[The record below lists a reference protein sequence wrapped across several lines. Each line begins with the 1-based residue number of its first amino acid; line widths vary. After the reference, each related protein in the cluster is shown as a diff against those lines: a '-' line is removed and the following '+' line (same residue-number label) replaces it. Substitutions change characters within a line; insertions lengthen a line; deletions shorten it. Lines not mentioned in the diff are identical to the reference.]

1 MDDRQRYRLLHKK
14 NGEYVLQF
22 YIWEPTGS
30 FDNVKWVGRW
40 IDMETVEEVK
50 DEHKKNAG

>member
-50 DEHKKNAG
+50 DGNNNQ